1 MDYQE
6 LVKSTV
12 MELDAHSF
20 DALSKAIV
28 GEFLSFSVIQEN
40 EISKSAL
47 AEKVCDYFE
56 KLELK
61 TGKSFE
67 KHIESYMSNI
77 DAIVGRRIA
86 KAPQP
91 IKKDATPI
99 EPPRARKYY
108 NKALSIKNTRS
119 LSPRQLTDYSR
130 FMFCLYAEII
140 NNNYKEIDNLNY
152 SITCLDPDAIIDS
165 MKNEPETDFP
175 VLNKIRKFEI
185 KNLYC
190 SDTCTFIIA
199 LIVLYKLLDDKVQG
213 EYYHE

>member
-12 MELDAHSF
+12 MELDAISF

-40 EISKSAL
+40 EISKSVF
-47 AEKVCDYFE
+47 AEKLCDYFE

-67 KHIESYMSNI
+67 KHIEFYMSNI

-86 KAPQP
+86 KAVQP
-91 IKKDATPI
+91 VKKDVTPV
-99 EPPRARKYY
+99 ETPRARKYY
-108 NKALSIKNTRS
+108 DKALLIKNQRA
-119 LSPRQLTDYSR
+119 LSPRQLMDYSR

-140 NNNYKEIDNLNY
+140 KNNYVEIDNLNY
-152 SITCLDPDAIIDS
+152 SITCLNPEVIINS
-165 MKNEPETDFP
+165 MKNEQETDMLMF
-175 VLNKIRKFEI
+175 NKRMKFDI
-185 KNLYC
+185 KNLYT
-190 SDTCTFIIA
+190 SDTCTFIIM
-199 LIVLYKLLDDKVQG
+199 LIVLYKLLADKVHG

>member
-6 LVKSTV
+6 LVRSTV
-12 MELDAHSF
+12 MELDARSF
-20 DALSKAIV
+20 DAFSKAIV

-40 EISKSAL
+40 EISKIVL

-61 TGKSFE
+61 TGKNFE
-67 KHIESYMSNI
+67 KHVEFYMSNI

-91 IKKDATPI
+91 TKKDATPI
-99 EPPRARKYY
+99 ETPRARQYY

-119 LSPRQLTDYSR
+119 LSPRQLKDYSR

-140 NNNYKEIDNLNY
+140 NNKYKEIDNLNY
-152 SITCLDPDAIIDS
+152 SITCLDPDVIINS
-165 MKNEPETDFP
+165 MKIEPDIDLP
-175 VLNKIRKFEI
+175 VLNKKRKFDI

-199 LIVLYKLLDDKVQG
+199 LIVLYKLLADKVQG

>member
-1 MDYQE
+1 MDCQE

-12 MELDAHSF
+12 MELDANSF

-40 EISKSAL
+40 EISKSVL

-67 KHIESYMSNI
+67 KQIESYMSNI
-77 DAIVGRRIA
+77 DGIVGRRIA
-86 KAPQP
+86 KAVQP

-99 EPPRARKYY
+99 KTPRARKYY
-108 NKALSIKNTRS
+108 DKALLIKNQRS
-119 LSPRQLTDYSR
+119 LSTRQLMDYSR

-140 NNNYKEIDNLNY
+140 KNKHKEIDNLNY
-152 SITCLDPDAIIDS
+152 SITCLNPDVIINS
-165 MKNEPETDFP
+165 MKNETETDMLIFNTR
-175 VLNKIRKFEI
+175 LKFDI
-185 KNLYC
+185 KNLYS
-190 SDTCTFIIA
+190 SDTGTFIIA
-199 LIVLYKLLDDKVQG
+199 LIVLYKLLADKVQG